1 MTRFPIRWKLSV
13 SAAALVAVV
22 AVVFAWV
29 GERALSSIY
38 EDREERLIQDEKS
51 GQIRQSKMVA
61 SHIGVAAREALA
73 GSEARRLTR
82 IVKGMVGPDSGIS
95 YAIIADDK
103 GLVIAHSDMESE
115 QALEAGM
122 IIDAP
127 SVTSVSTLQA
137 SEERIRLLTHPIE
150 DVGHGR
156 LGVLQIGWS
165 LRQLDDR
172 LAAISREK
180 ERNIHEA
187 RVMVLFAGI
196 LAIIAGILGG
206 WVGGSALSE
215 PIQKLA
221 FSAKRFSEGD
231 FTVRSS
237 IRSGDEIGVLGDTMD
252 NMAAQIGDLIEET
265 QIRAELEHELAVAR
279 RIQEALLPSRDV
291 IERPGIEFCGMV
303 QSASQCGGDWWAFS
317 ELTRRRTLILVGDV
331 TGHGV
336 SSAMLTATAK
346 SCLQTMNMLTRGDLR
361 VGELLKV
368 LDQVLRAGGRDEFY
382 MSCFVAVADPVEAT
396 LTYANAGHNP
406 PFLLRQSEE
415 GWRHGRLRARG
426 NRLGD
431 ADGYSFVEHT
441 IQTQPGDFLCWYTDG
456 LTEGQGPDGREYG
469 VRRLRQSLERVAG
482 NGLSEGL
489 DEIIGDFNTYRQ
501 DVPINDDI
509 TCVVGRVTA

>member
-1 MTRFPIRWKLSV
+1 VTRFPIRWKLSA

-22 AVVFAWV
+22 AVGFAWV

-38 EDREERLIQDEKS
+38 EDREQRLIQDRKS
-51 GQIRQSKMVA
+51 TQKRQSEVVA
-61 SHIGVAAREALA
+61 GHIGTAAREALA
-73 GSEARRLTR
+73 GSEARRLTG

-95 YAIIADDK
+95 YAVIADEK
-103 GLVIAHSDMESE
+103 GMVIAHSDMEPE
-115 QALEAGM
+115 QALAAR
-122 IIDAP
+122 ITIDTP
-127 SVTSVSTLQA
+127 NETSMREMYTNK
-137 SEERIRLLTHPIE
+137 ERILLLTHPIE
-150 DVGHGR
+150 DRGHGR

-165 LRQLDDR
+165 LRQLDDD
-172 LAAISREK
+172 LVAISREK
-180 ERNIHEA
+180 KRNIHEA
-187 RVMVLFAGI
+187 RIMVFFAGV

-206 WVGGSALSE
+206 WLGGSALSD

-221 FSAKRFSEGD
+221 FAAKRFSEGD

-279 RIQEALLPSRDV
+279 RIQEALLPSREV
-291 IERPGIEFCGMV
+291 IERPGIQFCGMV

-382 MSCFVAVADPVEAT
+382 MSCFVAVADPLEAT

-415 GWRHGRLRARG
+415 GWRHGHLRARG

-441 IQTQPGDFLCWYTDG
+441 IQTQPGDFMCWYTDG

-482 NGLSEGL
+482 KDLSEGL
-489 DEIIGDFNTYRQ
+489 AEIIDDFNTYRQ
-501 DVPINDDI
+501 EVPIHDDI